1 MTGYPPP
8 EPSIRGVAFDMDGLI
23 LNTEDLY
30 ELVCGILMQ
39 RRGKTYREE
48 VRNQMIGL
56 PAIKAFAVLIE
67 AEGLKETW
75 QELQQET
82 DDIFETILDTHL
94 ATMPGVEE
102 LFKEIDSLG
111 LPRCVAT
118 SSTQKFARRV
128 LGQTGIL
135 NQIDFLITAEDVPK
149 GKPNPDIYIAAAQR
163 LGIDVMTMMVLED
176 SQTGTRA
183 GVDSGAYVISV
194 PNKHTAHGNFDGA
207 KLIANTLHDPIIY
220 RVIRHNRLAD

>member
-8 EPSIRGVAFDMDGLI
+8 NPSIRGVAFDMDGLI

-56 PAIKAFAVLIE
+56 PAIKAFGVLIE
-67 AEGLKETW
+67 AEGLSESW

-82 DDIFETILDTHL
+82 DDVFETILDTHL
-94 ATMPGVEE
+94 GTMPGVDDI
-102 LFKEIDSLG
+102 FREIDSLG

-118 SSTQKFARRV
+118 SSTQSFARRV

-135 NQIDFLITAEDVPK
+135 DQIDFLITAEDVRQ

-163 LGIDVMTMMVLED
+163 LGIDVTTMLVLED
-176 SQTGTRA
+176 SQTGTKA

-194 PNKHTAHGNFDGA
+194 PNKHTEHGSFVGA
-207 KLIANTLHDPIIY
+207 KLVANTLLDPIIY
-220 RVIRHNRLAD
+220 SVIRHNQTAN